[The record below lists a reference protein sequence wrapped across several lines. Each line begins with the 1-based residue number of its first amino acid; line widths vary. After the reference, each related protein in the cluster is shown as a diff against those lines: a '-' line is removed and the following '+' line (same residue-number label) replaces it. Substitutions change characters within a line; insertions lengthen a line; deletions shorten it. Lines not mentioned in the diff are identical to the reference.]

1 MCAPDYLD
9 IQSDGIP
16 EYQLNGTIRVRV
28 IAGESNGI
36 SGAVQRPPELFSTNP
51 LYLDI
56 HFEDVVCFEQALNP
70 LHNAFLFVYRG
81 HVSVVSEGEKTTV
94 SLHRMAILQNEGNG
108 VVIEGSPGA
117 KVLLIAGQPL
127 NESIAQYGP
136 FVMNTRDEL
145 IQAVDDFRA
154 GLYNS

>member
-1 MCAPDYLD
+1 MFP
-9 IQSDGIP
+9 
-16 EYQLNGTIRVRV
+16 
-28 IAGESNGI
+28 
-36 SGAVQRPPELFSTNP
+36 TNP

-56 HFEDVVCFEQALNP
+56 HFDADSCFQQTLNP

-81 HVSVVSEGEKTTV
+81 HVNVVSDGLKTAV
-94 SLHRMAILQNEGNG
+94 DLHRMAILQNEGNG

-127 NESIAQYGP
+127 NEPIAIHGP
-136 FVMNTRDEL
+136 FVMNTREEL

-154 GLYNS
+154 GLFTS